1 MREVTTKV
9 YSNDDMLK
17 LKEMSYAEAEDIL
30 QYAYGGYIN
39 RYAFPEDDSKW
50 EEYDEDQYDS
60 YRVYC
65 AFRKAYEALERVI
78 ENDKNYDD

>member
-17 LKEMSYAEAEDIL
+17 LKEMSYTKAEDIL
-30 QYAYGGYIN
+30 QDAYSGYIN
-39 RYAFPEDDSKW
+39 RYVFPEYDPEWK
-50 EEYDEDQYDS
+50 EYDEDQYDS